1 MGIVIVYGVHDTCTK
16 CNHVSSISDVCK
28 YMHMY
33 KYCIVLLNTTCN
45 HVSCILV
52 TCTYRYL

>member
-52 TCTYRYL
+52 TYRHL